1 MIDYYERNQ
10 EVDIVIGQIGRGV
23 QGDWKIIPTHEE
35 INRESLVSLAE
46 APEIL
51 QSIGPGGK
59 LFNSKFSA
67 LRFDEDVV
75 FCEEHTFVTRAYLTA
90 RDINY
95 YHSLYMAIM
104 SKKVQSQIN
113 ELIHLY
119 LILKMLDEYVS
130 ASWKCYF

>member
-23 QGDWKIIPTHEE
+23 HGDWKIVPTHEE
-35 INRESLVSLAE
+35 MNREALVSLAQ

-75 FCEEHTFVTRAYLTA
+75 FCEEHTFITRAYLTHV
-90 RDINY
+90 IYNY
-95 YHSLYMAIM
+95 YRLIIYGY
-104 SKKVQSQIN
+104 N
-113 ELIHLY
+113 EQEGSITDKRVIHLY

-130 ASWKCYF
+130 ARKCYF

>member
-35 INRESLVSLAE
+35 INRESLVSLVKRLKFYNLLGLVE
-46 APEIL
+46 NYLIL
-51 QSIGPGGK
+51 NLVHYVLMKTLCFVKSIP
-59 LFNSKFSA
+59 LSHELIYYAIS
-67 LRFDEDVV
+67 
-75 FCEEHTFVTRAYLTA
+75 
-90 RDINY
+90 NY

-113 ELIHLY
+113 E
-119 LILKMLDEYVS
+119 
-130 ASWKCYF
+130 

>member
-1 MIDYYERNQ
+1 M
-10 EVDIVIGQIGRGV
+10 
-23 QGDWKIIPTHEE
+23 KIIPTHEE

-90 RDINY
+90 RDIHY